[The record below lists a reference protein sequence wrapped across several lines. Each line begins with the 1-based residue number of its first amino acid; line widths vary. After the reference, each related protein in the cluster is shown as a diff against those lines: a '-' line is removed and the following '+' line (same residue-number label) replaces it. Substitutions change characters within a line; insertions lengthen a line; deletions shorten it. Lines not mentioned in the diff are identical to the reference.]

1 MLWVHVVGSVF
12 LLGNFF
18 VFSQKWRSS
27 IEKKDVKSGYNKPPD
42 MKYKIFNHPSNFLA
56 TDYKPNIQF
65 FDGFNFFFSSLSLFH
80 FLAIEN
86 PQKIIYHFS
95 FKLQFSLFG

>member
-1 MLWVHVVGSVF
+1 MLWVHVVGSVV

-42 MKYKIFNHPSNFLA
+42 MKYKNLLIILLYFWLH
-56 TDYKPNIQF
+56 TDNQILKI
-65 FDGFNFFFSSLSLFH
+65 GH
-80 FLAIEN
+80 F
-86 PQKIIYHFS
+86 
-95 FKLQFSLFG
+95 

>member
-42 MKYKIFNHPSNFLA
+42 MKYK
-56 TDYKPNIQF
+56 NI
-65 FDGFNFFFSSLSLFH
+65 L
-80 FLAIEN
+80 
-86 PQKIIYHFS
+86 IILLYF
-95 FKLQFSLFG
+95 